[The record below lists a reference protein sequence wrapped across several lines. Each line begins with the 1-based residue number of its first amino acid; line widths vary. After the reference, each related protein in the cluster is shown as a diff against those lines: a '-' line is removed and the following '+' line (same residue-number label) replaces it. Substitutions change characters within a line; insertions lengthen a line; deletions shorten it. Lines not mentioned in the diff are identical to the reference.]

1 MHAIET
7 PSHLFHDRM
16 KNKQKQSVEYFTTVY
31 VIYSSR
37 LTLGSLTR
45 HNGISELTRSCNNHL
60 LMLHLILDLS
70 FIHLIP
76 EAKTQF

>member
-45 HNGISELTRSCNNHL
+45 HNGIFELT
-60 LMLHLILDLS
+60 
-70 FIHLIP
+70 
-76 EAKTQF
+76 